1 MEHTIDNVFIIKNEE
16 TFNQYVYKVIAECD
30 LTQSDFVFP
39 AVRFEK
45 WPTLHFNVKGGDKY
59 KSTVTSYLVEGLKD
73 FTDEIFRA
81 ICVVK
86 YGKPDL
92 RYLKEK
98 DREEFDLVIKI
109 AEGSSDGE
117 GSAERIANSFF
128 TNMNSTLKS
137 MTGWKQLFAF
147 IAYVGALGGTTSF
160 GLHQYFQTQS
170 EETKAQVTLAEKLS
184 DNTKVML
191 AEQAKAF
198 VEVNKQ
204 QQETIQALMVE
215 KASESKTT
223 FSEELEK
230 RGELASENFM
240 KQIAKD
246 PTVTEVTVQST
257 TAKGKELEQYK
268 QRTTAEKATSNKAD
282 DFYIKGLERT
292 GDFGNTLSIT
302 AQRTDGIIL
311 TLKAKVE
318 KLQENEKNIL
328 ANELISQEGKRH
340 PIRLAYK
347 ETLRNGK
354 KSGAGELIS
363 VTYKNINND

>member
-1 MEHTIDNVFIIKNEE
+1 
-16 TFNQYVYKVIAECD
+16 
-30 LTQSDFVFP
+30 
-39 AVRFEK
+39 
-45 WPTLHFNVKGGDKY
+45 
-59 KSTVTSYLVEGLKD
+59 
-73 FTDEIFRA
+73 
-81 ICVVK
+81 
-86 YGKPDL
+86 
-92 RYLKEK
+92 
-98 DREEFDLVIKI
+98 
-109 AEGSSDGE
+109 
-117 GSAERIANSFF
+117 
-128 TNMNSTLKS
+128 MNSTLKS

-147 IAYVGALGGTTSF
+147 IAYVSTLGGTTRF

-204 QQETIQALMVE
+204 QQEMIQALMVE

-240 KQIAKD
+240 KRIAKD

-292 GDFGNTLSIT
+292 SDFGNTLSIT
-302 AQRTDGIIL
+302 TQRTDGIIL

-340 PIRLAYK
+340 PIRL
-347 ETLRNGK
+347 
-354 KSGAGELIS
+354 
-363 VTYKNINND
+363 TY